1 MNAHMLYA
9 PIRWIS
15 NLVLVLILA
24 AVAYSVY
31 IAVQYWPG
39 IAV

>member
-1 MNAHMLYA
+1 MSTNMLYA

-15 NLVLVLILA
+15 YLVLVLILA
-24 AVAYSVY
+24 AVVYAAY
-31 IAVQYWPG
+31 IAITYWHG